1 MTPLEFDFD
10 QLTFFADDDEVDDEF
25 EDDEDSDFDTDEDN
39 DEDDE
44 DESDDDDVETWQ
56 VHTVARISAKSR
68 PLLDFRF

>member
-1 MTPLEFDFD
+1 MTALALDFD
-10 QLTFFADDDEVDDEF
+10 QLTLFADDDEVDDDF
-25 EDDEDSDFDTDEDN
+25 DDDEDSDVDTDEDN

-56 VHTVARISAKSR
+56 VHTAARISAKSR